1 MQVGDI
7 LEMEP
12 TMEGT
17 SGLGTDGPQRCTVMW
32 IHPDKRFLWWSS
44 AAALTGRLGGRRC
57 IFRWLPMSRS
67 SAALDSISGWT
78 SDRLGERER
87 IEE

>member
-17 SGLGTDGPQRCTVMW
+17 SGLGTDGPQRCTVVW
-32 IHPDKRFLWWSS
+32 IHPDKRFFVVEFRSRI
-44 AAALTGRLGGRRC
+44 TGETWREAVWFPLKQHSDNFNRLPIIGGRKV
-57 IFRWLPMSRS
+57 
-67 SAALDSISGWT
+67 
-78 SDRLGERER
+78 
-87 IEE
+87 

>member
-17 SGLGTDGPQRCTVMW
+17 SGLGTDGPLPCTVVW
-32 IHPDKRFLWWSS
+32 VHPEKRFYVVEFRSRI
-44 AAALTGRLGGRRC
+44 TGETWRETVYFPLEPNEPEPKWLGFHHKPGK
-57 IFRWLPMSRS
+57 
-67 SAALDSISGWT
+67 
-78 SDRLGERER
+78 
-87 IEE
+87 

>member
-17 SGLGTDGPQRCTVMW
+17 SGLGTDRPQRCTVVR
-32 IHPDKRFLWWSS
+32 IHPDKRFFVVEFRSRI
-44 AAALTGRLGGRRC
+44 TGETWRETVYFPLVPNEPEQCGIGFHQRL
-57 IFRWLPMSRS
+57 
-67 SAALDSISGWT
+67 DK
-78 SDRLGERER
+78 
-87 IEE
+87 

>member
-17 SGLGTDGPQRCTVMW
+17 SGLGTEGPQRCTVVW
-32 IHPDKRFLWWSS
+32 IHPDKRFFVVEFRSRITGETWREAFWPKL
-44 AAALTGRLGGRRC
+44 ALHTEPRRVPH
-57 IFRWLPMSRS
+57 FDYTKKLK
-67 SAALDSISGWT
+67 T
-78 SDRLGERER
+78 
-87 IEE
+87 

>member
-17 SGLGTDGPQRCTVMW
+17 SGLGADGPQRCTVV
-32 IHPDKRFLWWSS
+32 
-44 AAALTGRLGGRRC
+44 
-57 IFRWLPMSRS
+57 
-67 SAALDSISGWT
+67 
-78 SDRLGERER
+78 
-87 IEE
+87 

>member
-17 SGLGTDGPQRCTVMW
+17 SGLGTIGPIPARVIY
-32 IHPDKRFLWWSS
+32 IHPAGRYYTVEFRSPITGYSWREAFWPK
-44 AAALTGRLGGRRC
+44 LTLHTEPRREPH
-57 IFRWLPMSRS
+57 FDYTKKLK
-67 SAALDSISGWT
+67 T
-78 SDRLGERER
+78 
-87 IEE
+87 

>member
-17 SGLGTDGPQRCTVMW
+17 SSLGTNGPQRCTVVW
-32 IHPDKRFLWWSS
+32 IHPDKRFFVVEFRSRI
-44 AAALTGRLGGRRC
+44 TGETWRETVYFPLVPNKPKQCGIGFHQRL
-57 IFRWLPMSRS
+57 
-67 SAALDSISGWT
+67 DK
-78 SDRLGERER
+78 
-87 IEE
+87 

>member
-17 SGLGTDGPQRCTVMW
+17 SGLGTDGPQRCTVVW
-32 IHPDKRFLWWSS
+32 IHPDKRFFVVEFRSPITGYNWREAFWPKLDPQPKNWRGQPHFKAVG
-44 AAALTGRLGGRRC
+44 AAV
-57 IFRWLPMSRS
+57 
-67 SAALDSISGWT
+67 
-78 SDRLGERER
+78 
-87 IEE
+87 